1 MIRHQH
7 VGVNPAFTFSLS
19 LSKTFQKEEVI
30 IISEKRSLAIVS
42 ALDDVMRVRRNG
54 NSR

>member
-30 IISEKRSLAIVS
+30 IIGKKRRLAIVS
-42 ALDDVMRVRRNG
+42 ALDDVMRMSGKRD
-54 NSR
+54 SR